1 MNDLDTVV
9 SNTGILPGQGSVVAF
24 PPFNNLQGF
33 RTALQM
39 RLGMV
44 RSGLGAENKR
54 RERSRRNGIELIE
67 DDWKPLT
74 STTTWFRCSE
84 GAHASAM
91 KQVARVSIK
100 PTDDEVFENS
110 HCGVCKADWQQT
122 GPKCRHCKLE
132 DQLNE
137 IVPDVVTLQVLR
149 SVWSVIRSSLG
160 GTILAR
166 SGLDL
171 DGRAKVFFDLMEAA
185 DKEWKA
191 AKRLWRVHLDLLNNM
206 DELNQCKM
214 SMRLTYDGENLSE
227 LTDEQL
233 NSIVVPIDVGARF
246 HDHAAKQ
253 AMAYGD
259 LRRAKD
265 TLRFLRNQSSD
276 HHDTCVVCLNKF
288 DTDRAVL
295 RCGHSFHWSPCL
307 DRLTH
312 GGMITC
318 PLRCSTRT
326 SRDEVMIAGNA
337 QDGSK
342 SLRPVKGSWGTKV
355 TRLVAD
361 VMDVRDAGDK
371 CLIFSQWEDML
382 DIVQEALNA
391 NQVGFVRAPSL
402 RRMGECTDQ
411 FRLPTSTALLLN
423 VKNGAEGL
431 TLIEATHIFMIEPLL
446 NHGLDSQAI
455 SRIHRIGQSRRT
467 YVHRYLVAD
476 TVETKIDAL
485 REEHSGENLED
496 SIQSVRS
503 SQYRAGGIDG
513 GFSKEELLDL
523 LQLE

>member
-1 MNDLDTVV
+1 
-9 SNTGILPGQGSVVAF
+9 
-24 PPFNNLQGF
+24 
-33 RTALQM
+33 
-39 RLGMV
+39 
-44 RSGLGAENKR
+44 
-54 RERSRRNGIELIE
+54 
-67 DDWKPLT
+67 
-74 STTTWFRCSE
+74 
-84 GAHASAM
+84 
-91 KQVARVSIK
+91 
-100 PTDDEVFENS
+100 
-110 HCGVCKADWQQT
+110 
-122 GPKCRHCKLE
+122 
-132 DQLNE
+132 
-137 IVPDVVTLQVLR
+137 
-149 SVWSVIRSSLG
+149 
-160 GTILAR
+160 
-166 SGLDL
+166 
-171 DGRAKVFFDLMEAA
+171 
-185 DKEWKA
+185 
-191 AKRLWRVHLDLLNNM
+191 
-206 DELNQCKM
+206 
-214 SMRLTYDGENLSE
+214 
-227 LTDEQL
+227 
-233 NSIVVPIDVGARF
+233 
-246 HDHAAKQ
+246 
-253 AMAYGD
+253 
-259 LRRAKD
+259 
-265 TLRFLRNQSSD
+265 
-276 HHDTCVVCLNKF
+276 
-288 DTDRAVL
+288 
-295 RCGHSFHWSPCL
+295 
-307 DRLTH
+307 
-312 GGMITC
+312 
-318 PLRCSTRT
+318 
-326 SRDEVMIAGNA
+326 MIAGNA